1 MSSQRK
7 GRAEQIFETLPSPDG
22 SDIKPSQYVSW
33 YWNEYKKNPYKKNN
47 ALNGSMFEV
56 IIKKLLER
64 EKLLPMYFQ
73 AKLAFI
79 PNVVYDIVFYT
90 ENNVPISISLK
101 TSLRERKKQADL
113 EAIVLKNVYRK
124 SECYLVSLEK
134 DEVKKAK
141 KELQD
146 GDLLG
151 LDDVILADCQEFDDF
166 IDNLK
171 EKTFLQVGKIDV
183 IKSNRII
190 TPDI

>member
-113 EAIVLKNVYRK
+113 EAIVLKTYIENPN
-124 SECYLVSLEK
+124 
-134 DEVKKAK
+134 
-141 KELQD
+141 
-146 GDLLG
+146 
-151 LDDVILADCQEFDDF
+151 VILFHWKRMKSKRQKK
-166 IDNLK
+166 NYK
-171 EKTFLQVGKIDV
+171 MV
-183 IKSNRII
+183 ICWV
-190 TPDI
+190 